1 MKYVLGIDVGGTS
14 IKAGIFTLEGQL
26 KAVRTIPTSDLTTPQ
41 AFAEVTDGLT
51 NLVSSVDGAITDVEA
66 VGLDIPGPVDANGNV
81 GFLPNIKLDPDG
93 LKNALKE
100 TFFQARLAFVN
111 DANAAALGEMWM
123 GGAKGV
129 KNFIM
134 ITLGTGVGGGVVLN
148 GQLVAGANGAGGE
161 LGHLTMNYEE
171 TRTCGCGRHGCLEQY
186 ASASGI
192 VTLYK
197 EACEKAGKEP
207 CALSGRSDSYSVF
220 KAMAAGDECARTAI
234 SQMGVCLGPVCM
246 LAIGVMLA
254 ETDLKKCFSDRHLY
268 LLIFLRLIALPL
280 CAAAFLLVV
289 ARFWKGADKGMILM
303 ITLLGSIGPGNAT
316 ITQFSM
322 LADHPERGKISSFTA
337 ITTLLSAVTIPLIIL
352 LFRSLST

>member
-134 ITLGTGVGGGVVLN
+134 ITLGMARSWQERMAL
-148 GQLVAGANGAGGE
+148 A
-161 LGHLTMNYEE
+161 
-171 TRTCGCGRHGCLEQY
+171 
-186 ASASGI
+186 ASLD
-192 VTLYK
+192 T
-197 EACEKAGKEP
+197 
-207 CALSGRSDSYSVF
+207 
-220 KAMAAGDECARTAI
+220 
-234 SQMGVCLGPVCM
+234 
-246 LAIGVMLA
+246 
-254 ETDLKKCFSDRHLY
+254 
-268 LLIFLRLIALPL
+268 
-280 CAAAFLLVV
+280 
-289 ARFWKGADKGMILM
+289 
-303 ITLLGSIGPGNAT
+303 
-316 ITQFSM
+316 
-322 LADHPERGKISSFTA
+322 
-337 ITTLLSAVTIPLIIL
+337 
-352 LFRSLST
+352 

>member
-26 KAVRTIPTSDLTTPQ
+26 KAVRTIPTSDLTTSQ

-171 TRTCGCGRHGCLEQY
+171 TRACGCGRHGCLEQY

-234 SQMGVCLGPVCM
+234 SQMLEYLARAMAQLSCAVDPEAFVIGGGVVGSFDVFKDELTERFQAHCLPICRNTKIVP
-246 LAIGVMLA
+246 A
-254 ETDLKKCFSDRHLY
+254 DLGNQAGMY
-268 LLIFLRLIALPL
+268 GAAL
-280 CAAAFLLVV
+280 CA
-289 ARFWKGADKGMILM
+289 
-303 ITLLGSIGPGNAT
+303 
-316 ITQFSM
+316 
-322 LADHPERGKISSFTA
+322 
-337 ITTLLSAVTIPLIIL
+337 LSAEEE
-352 LFRSLST
+352 